1 MYQSH
6 LRRKRAKKGREQEK
20 GGRKWEGERGR
31 GGEKRKK
38 ERVGRKVEERMCAK
52 GGGIKN

>member
-1 MYQSH
+1 MHQSH
-6 LRRKRAKKGREQEK
+6 LRRKQAKKGREQEK

-52 GGGIKN
+52 GEEE